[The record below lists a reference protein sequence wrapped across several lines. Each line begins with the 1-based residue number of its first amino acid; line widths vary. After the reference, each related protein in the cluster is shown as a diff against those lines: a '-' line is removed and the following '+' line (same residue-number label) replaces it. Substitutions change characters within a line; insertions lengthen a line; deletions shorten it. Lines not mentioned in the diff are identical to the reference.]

1 MYDLR
6 MVLEWCCNN
15 NKKVNIGVLGRNEGT
30 GGHRFRTCIG
40 QFVGWLSADLT
51 FEDSKMFFPDMG
63 LRWRLPATGISEA
76 TPLKLRATS
85 GCPEMSRSL
94 GDRTATRDWSKSSL
108 TTNQVTAAFAERT
121 HLLELAVPR
130 TIGERTRSKRKREVN

>member
-1 MYDLR
+1 MASFY
-6 MVLEWCCNN
+6 
-15 NKKVNIGVLGRNEGT
+15 
-30 GGHRFRTCIG
+30 G

-51 FEDSKMFFPDMG
+51 FEDSKMFLPDMG

-108 TTNQVTAAFAERT
+108 TTNQVTAAFTERT
-121 HLLELAVPR
+121 LLLELAVPR
-130 TIGERTRSKRKREVN
+130 TIGERTRSKRKLEVN